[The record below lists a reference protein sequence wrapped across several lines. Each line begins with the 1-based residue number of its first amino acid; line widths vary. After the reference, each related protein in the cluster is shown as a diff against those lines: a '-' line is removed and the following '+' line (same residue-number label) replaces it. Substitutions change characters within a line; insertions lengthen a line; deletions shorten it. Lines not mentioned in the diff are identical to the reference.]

1 MVSNISKLSENSDFW
16 KNQNSVEI
24 CKKITATFFL
34 VAVIFSRDCD
44 FFEYFWS
51 ILGGLGAFQLQLKL
65 VGNQRDEF
73 RVRRLALG
81 VGHRV
86 AEEPL

>member
-24 CKKITATFFL
+24 CKKITATFFF

-44 FFEYFWS
+44 FFEYFGS
-51 ILGGLGAFQLQLKL
+51 ILGGFGAFQLQLEL
-65 VGNQRDEF
+65 VGNQCDELGIGGF
-73 RVRRLALG
+73 ALG
-81 VGHRV
+81 V
-86 AEEPL
+86 

>member
-34 VAVIFSRDCD
+34 VAVIFPCDCN
-44 FFEYFWS
+44 FFEYFGS
-51 ILGGLGAFQLQLKL
+51 ILGGLGTFQLQLKL
-65 VGNQRDEF
+65 VGNQRDKL
-73 RVRRLALG
+73 RVGGFALG
-81 VGHRV
+81 V
-86 AEEPL
+86 

>member
-24 CKKITATFFL
+24 CKKNHSHFFL
-34 VAVIFSRDCD
+34 VAVIFSHDCD

-51 ILGGLGAFQLQLKL
+51 ILGGLSAFQLQLKL
-65 VGNQRDEF
+65 VGNQRDKLGIGGF
-73 RVRRLALG
+73 ALG
-81 VGHRV
+81 V
-86 AEEPL
+86 